1 MAKSLIENLG
11 TVGFDGLIVDNV
23 PVADVVTV
31 SLAASQGVLGR
42 GALVTG
48 TAGGELSKAKA
59 ALEAT
64 NASYVLAEEVDT
76 GADGAVVA
84 LAYRTGHFAKDKIDA
99 GSYTIAAADVEILR
113 NAGILLSDAIEV

>member
-84 LAYRTGHFAKDKIDA
+84 LAYRTGHFAKDKIEA
-99 GSYTIAAADVEILR
+99 GGYTIAAADVEILR